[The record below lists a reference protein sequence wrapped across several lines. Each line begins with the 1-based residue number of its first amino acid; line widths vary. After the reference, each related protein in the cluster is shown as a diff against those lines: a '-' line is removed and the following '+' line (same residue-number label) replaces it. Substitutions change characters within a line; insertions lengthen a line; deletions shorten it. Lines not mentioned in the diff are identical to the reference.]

1 MEWQQDGEL
10 SRADL
15 AALVNALQQVE
26 SDLHRVELER
36 LGRPCSGLTA

>member
-26 SDLHRVELER
+26 SDHHCVELER
-36 LGRPCSGLTA
+36 LGQDCNSLTA